1 MKNRDL
7 MDQRRN
13 NDRFCHFYPAVYELR
28 KSLKT
33 KAFIVEKFLDTAFP
47 APINMNPRF
56 NELIGPS
63 CSLRFLIK
71 ARSNDAVG
79 GRPSRV
85 ATNRPPGILNGRT
98 NCGSRTRNTT
108 RAINSRTKLAP

>member
-1 MKNRDL
+1 

-47 APINMNPRF
+47 PKIRF
-56 NELIGPS
+56 RQKVLMVISN
-63 CSLRFLIK
+63 LRWNYSPLK
-71 ARSNDAVG
+71 RR
-79 GRPSRV
+79 GRPV
-85 ATNRPPGILNGRT
+85 AGWPFRF
-98 NCGSRTRNTT
+98 RN
-108 RAINSRTKLAP
+108 